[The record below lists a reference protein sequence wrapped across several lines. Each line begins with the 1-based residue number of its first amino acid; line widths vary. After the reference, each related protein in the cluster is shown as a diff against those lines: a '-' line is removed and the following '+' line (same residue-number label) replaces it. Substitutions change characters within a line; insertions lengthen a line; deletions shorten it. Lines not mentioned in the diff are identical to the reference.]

1 MRISEVNGMLLS
13 PKLLED
19 IMTTL
24 LEEDGIFGSYVDA
37 HYLKQVVGVCIVL
50 FVAIDCDR
58 SCTFWEWLVSHLLFS
73 KCCLLGAHFLN
84 T

>member
-13 PKLLED
+13 PQLLED
-19 IMTTL
+19 ITTTL

-37 HYLKQVVGVCIVL
+37 CYLKQVVGVCIVL
-50 FVAIDCDR
+50 FVAIDPDR
-58 SCTFWEWLVSHLLFS
+58 SCTFWEWLITHLLFS
-73 KCCLLGAHFLN
+73 KCMLGAHFLN

>member
-24 LEEDGIFGSYVDA
+24 LEEDGIFGSYTDA
-37 HYLKQVVGVCIVL
+37 RYLKQVVGVCIVL
-50 FVAIDCDR
+50 FVAIDHDR
-58 SCTFWEWLVSHLLFS
+58 SCTFWLWLVSHLLFS
-73 KCCLLGAHFLN
+73 IRCLRGAHVLN